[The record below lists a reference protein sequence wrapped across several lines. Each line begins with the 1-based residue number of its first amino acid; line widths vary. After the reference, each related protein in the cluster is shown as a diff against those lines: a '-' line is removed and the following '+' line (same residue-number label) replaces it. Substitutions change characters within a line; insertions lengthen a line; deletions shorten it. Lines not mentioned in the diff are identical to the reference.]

1 MTTVQ
6 HKPFAITLKVGSSLA
21 NKTGSWRTFR
31 PVYLDRMPPCNHQ
44 CPAGENIQAWL
55 FHAEEGNYEQAWR
68 QIMADNPF
76 RAIMG
81 RVCYHTCESACNR
94 GQVDQAVGINAV
106 ERFLGDQALKY
117 GWAIEPG
124 KPTGKKVMVVGA
136 GPARDWFEKRLPDA
150 CFVGHQ
156 EGTDLGRAVAS
167 MDILFNPSVTE
178 TFGNV
183 TLEAMAAGLP
193 VVAARATGSE
203 SLVTDGLTGRLVRP
217 GACDQFCEALS
228 HYCSDEESR
237 YAAGRAGCEAS
248 KRYGWDEINHELIDA
263 YIRIIRQH
271 QSGGR
276 QPRHSPVP

>member
-1 MTTVQ
+1 MHIGHIAISAHSSARYQTSYLYMSQPPSLRVSAAHVNQ
-6 HKPFAITLKVGSSLA
+6 QFARRTPLDAAQFLYGEIAQRMVNPSPDVTRLIDRLA
-21 NKTGSWRTFR
+21 R
-31 PVYLDRMPPCNHQ
+31 
-44 CPAGENIQAWL
+44 
-55 FHAEEGNYEQAWR
+55 R
-68 QIMADNPF
+68 QV
-76 RAIMG
+76 R
-81 RVCYHTCESACNR
+81 H
-94 GQVDQAVGINAV
+94 
-106 ERFLGDQALKY
+106 
-117 GWAIEPG
+117 
-124 KPTGKKVMVVGA
+124 KVMVVGA

-237 YAAGRAGCEAS
+237 HAAGRAGCEAS